1 MNSDDVMAI
10 IRSSDLTPPEGIG
23 LVCTQYAADPAFWF
37 AYPGTPNTL
46 DEGGTSYVV
55 HTPTSRVFEY
65 SSSVPPRQRILR
77 AKAALSE

>member
-10 IRSSDLTPPEGIG
+10 IRSSDKAPKGVD

-37 AYPGTPNTL
+37 AYPGTPDTL
-46 DEGGTSYVV
+46 DDGGTSYVV
-55 HTPTSRVFEY
+55 HTPSSRVFEF

-77 AKAALSE
+77 AKAELSE